1 MTDETIHFDKCLC
14 GALANRAADGRCRDC
29 GKLLEEAED
38 DPALTLVHNTSGA
51 ISYPSDGDDLIG
63 TSLDHFTIL
72 SKLGDGGMGSVYRA
86 MDESLARMV
95 AIKLIRNHS
104 EKVAG
109 NSESAL
115 VKSLLQEARAQ
126 ARVSHPNVVHVYFIS
141 RDPKLP
147 YLAMEI
153 VNDGTLADRMKKGK
167 LDFES
172 VLGIGL
178 QIANALKE
186 SSRLGIVH
194 GDIKPSN
201 ILLDGDIAKLSDFGL
216 AQRVSSKDAA
226 TGSLRG
232 TPDYISP
239 EVCRGEPP
247 STASDMY
254 SFGVM
259 LFEMTFGRLPYLFP
273 DSNILSRL
281 DAHQNRNPEFPSPW
295 PNDTPRQWRWFLD
308 KLLGKYSS
316 DRFSSWDSL
325 IDTMKRLRPLKPIIA
340 GRAQRGIAWALDLL
354 ILVTATLM
362 VMGGW
367 RWLAASISPSS
378 AILSNFAIAGGVM
391 VPIVIFFWIDRG
403 GISPGKTLM
412 QLRVVDRFGLPV
424 QPRILAWRSII
435 QFLPIW
441 LFPTAVR
448 TENSGLPDSV
458 WQPLWIAMCIY
469 FIADVVLAIVRANG
483 KSLHD
488 QLFGTRVVLVGAAN
502 HD

>member
-1 MTDETIHFDKCLC
+1 M
-14 GALANRAADGRCRDC
+14 RQS
-29 GKLLEEAED
+29 
-38 DPALTLVHNTSGA
+38 TL
-51 ISYPSDGDDLIG
+51 I
-63 TSLDHFTIL
+63 
-72 SKLGDGGMGSVYRA
+72 
-86 MDESLARMV
+86 
-95 AIKLIRNHS
+95 
-104 EKVAG
+104 
-109 NSESAL
+109 
-115 VKSLLQEARAQ
+115 
-126 ARVSHPNVVHVYFIS
+126 
-141 RDPKLP
+141 
-147 YLAMEI
+147 
-153 VNDGTLADRMKKGK
+153 
-167 LDFES
+167 S
-172 VLGIGL
+172 VLVIGL
-178 QIANALKE
+178 QIAHALRE

-201 ILLDGDIAKLSDFGL
+201 ILLEGDNAKLSDFGL
-216 AQRVSSKDAA
+216 AQRVSSKDAS

-239 EVCRGEPP
+239 EVCRGEPS

-259 LFEMTFGRLPYLFP
+259 LFEMTFGRLPFLFP

-281 DAHQNRNPEFPSPW
+281 DAHQNRLPEFPNPW
-295 PNDTPRQWRWFLD
+295 PIDTPRQWRWFLE

-316 DRFSSWDSL
+316 DRFSNWDSL
-325 IDTMKRLRPLKPIIA
+325 IDTMKRLRPLKPIVA

-367 RWLAASISPSS
+367 RWLAAFISPSS
-378 AILSNFAIAGGVM
+378 AILANFAIAGGII
-391 VPIVIFFWIDRG
+391 VPIVIFSWIDRG

-424 QPRILAWRSII
+424 QARILAWRSII

-448 TENSGLPDSV
+448 TENSGLPDYV
-458 WQPLWIAMCIY
+458 WQPLWIAMGIY
-469 FIADVVLAIVRANG
+469 FVADVIFAIVRANG

-488 QLFGTRVVLVGAAN
+488 QMFGTRVVLVGAPN